1 MTTGH
6 EVCFKTDPVTE
17 RTQPDYREQAN
28 KEALPELQA
37 PITGNALALH
47 KVYRQP
53 VSEFIGGDV
62 SCNL

>member
-17 RTQPDYREQAN
+17 RNQPDSRDQAN
-28 KEALPELQA
+28 KKALTELQTLIA
-37 PITGNALALH
+37 GSATASY

-53 VSEFIGGDV
+53 VGKFIGDV

>member
-17 RTQPDYREQAN
+17 RNQPDYREQAN
-28 KEALPELQA
+28 KKALTELQA
-37 PITGNALALH
+37 LIAGNAFALY

-53 VSEFIGGDV
+53 VSKFIGGDV
-62 SCNL
+62 SCDL